1 MSEEIKPKKY
11 PDSPLG
17 DNDIITDLKNNIE
30 QSPIVTYSTELL
42 NDIVDNSNKKINDK
56 KISLLDDYMA
66 IFPLSVTFLLITIIL
81 ILIYI
86 SFF

>member
-1 MSEEIKPKKY
+1 MAEKIKPKTY

-17 DNDIITDLKNNIE
+17 ENDIITDLKNNIE
-30 QSPIVTYSTELL
+30 QSSIVTYSTELL
-42 NDIVDNSNKKINDK
+42 NEVVDNSNRKINDK
-56 KISLLDDYMA
+56 TVNLVDDYMA
-66 IFPLSVTFLLITIIL
+66 IFPLSFSLLLITIIL

>member
-56 KISLLDDYMA
+56 KISLLDDYMD

>member
-1 MSEEIKPKKY
+1 MSEEIKPKNY

-17 DNDIITDLKNNIE
+17 ENDIITDLKNNIE

-56 KISLLDDYMA
+56 EISLLDDYTA
-66 IFPLSVTFLLITIIL
+66 IFPLSVTLLLITIVL
-81 ILIYI
+81 IMIYI

>member
-1 MSEEIKPKKY
+1 MAEKIKPKTY

-17 DNDIITDLKNNIE
+17 ENNIITDLKNNIE

-42 NDIVDNSNKKINDK
+42 NEVVDNSNRKINDK
-56 KISLLDDYMA
+56 TVNLVDDYMA
-66 IFPLSVTFLLITIIL
+66 IFPLSFSLLLITIIL